1 MTTVGAVIAL
11 SATQI
16 NSTDVNAAFGP
27 VHRLVASNVADIS
40 KVHTTTIFCF
50 DSKGGRNMHP

>member
-1 MTTVGAVIAL
+1 MTTIGAVIAL

-16 NSTDVNAAFGP
+16 KSTDVNAACGL
-27 VHRLVASNVADIS
+27 VHRVDASNVADIS

-50 DSKGGRNMHP
+50 DSEGGNNMHP